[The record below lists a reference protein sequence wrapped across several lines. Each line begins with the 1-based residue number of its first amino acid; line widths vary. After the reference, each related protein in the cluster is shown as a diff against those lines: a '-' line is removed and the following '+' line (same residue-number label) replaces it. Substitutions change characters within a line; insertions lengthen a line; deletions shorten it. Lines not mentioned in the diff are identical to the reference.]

1 MKITSQRRFIVSGV
15 IALLAI
21 AAPSFAQDADE
32 AEKIAQQT
40 DATAPASTPENP
52 GRFAP
57 DFCDFEITFPEKPQV
72 VRKCMAENEC
82 FEVNSYTMVYDLQTT
97 VDVTANCTPST
108 PGNYKRYS
116 EGVMKAA
123 LAGMVEDRNLTEH
136 EIKFTDEK
144 DGTKSAGITGVG
156 VTGSTNKIYTG
167 QLWIGPNSVFT
178 VQAELV
184 GSEHPQGDK
193 VFSDILASIKTKP
206 GKQLPPKPKAANV
219 PKVNGNN

>member
-1 MKITSQRRFIVSGV
+1 MKSTRQRRFILISAV
-15 IALLAI
+15 ALLAVTT
-21 AAPSFAQDADE
+21 PCFAQDAKE
-32 AEKIAQQT
+32 AEKTEEQKDAEAQ
-40 DATAPASTPENP
+40 PAAQENP

-57 DFCDFEITFPEKPQV
+57 DFCDFEVTFPEAPQV

-108 PGNYKRYS
+108 PANYKRYTES
-116 EGVMKAA
+116 VMKAA
-123 LAGMVEDRNLTEH
+123 LSGMVEDRNLTQH
-136 EIKFTDEK
+136 EIKFSDEK
-144 DGTKSAGITGVG
+144 DGTKSAAITGVG
-156 VTGSTNKIYTG
+156 INGTQNKIYTG

-193 VFSDILASIKTKP
+193 VFSDILSSIKTKP